1 MQSNRKYLRT
11 RPRDGNFRSV
21 VTNLTFERYDREH
34 TAWAPIILKDS
45 TRFGRYTSALA
56 SVGIALALRMALNP
70 LLGARFP
77 LLTVTVAIIVSARYF
92 GSGPSIVGTIAG
104 AIAGSVLFGGGRL
117 GSSESIGLVPYLVAS
132 FLVIWMMEALRQS
145 RRRAE
150 ERLAH
155 VRAESIR
162 RERGQRFAAQLRAI
176 VESSDDAIVSTDLNG
191 NIASWNRAAEDIFG
205 YTSEE
210 AVGKPISTLT
220 PAERAREETEM
231 IALIQCGGRVKTLE
245 TVRLRRDASQIEVAL
260 TISPIHN
267 DDGSLAGVSYIARD
281 ITERKR
287 IEKRL
292 TQTQKLESLGVL
304 AGGLAHDFNNLLT
317 GIMGNASLALQMRT
331 PEGAQERINEVLRA
345 CERVALLVSQMLA
358 YAGKGAFV
366 LEQVD
371 LSQQVREI
379 VPLIRASIARAVALE
394 MRLTDGLPRIAG
406 DRSQMQQIVMSLIM
420 NAAEAIGDGPGT
432 VVIVTAAAA
441 SGGERRVVF
450 EVRDDGCGMDDA
462 TKACIFDPFFT
473 TKFTG
478 RGLSL
483 AAALGIIRA
492 LHGEISVESAPGQG
506 SVFRVVFPVS
516 EDPADRIAALPA

>member
-1 MQSNRKYLRT
+1 
-11 RPRDGNFRSV
+11 
-21 VTNLTFERYDREH
+21 
-34 TAWAPIILKDS
+34 LKDS
-45 TRFGRYTSALA
+45 TFGRYTGALA
-56 SVGIALALRMALNP
+56 CVGIALAIRMAFNP
-70 LLGARFP
+70 WLGARFP
-77 LLTVTVAIIVSARYF
+77 LVAATVAIIVSARYF

-104 AIAGSVLFGGGRL
+104 AVAGSLLFDGQRL
-117 GSSESIGLVPYLVAS
+117 GPGNAPAGLVPYLVAS
-132 FLVIWMMEALRQS
+132 VLAIWMMEALRQS
-145 RRRAE
+145 RRHAD

-155 VRAESIR
+155 LRAESTR
-162 RERGQRFAAQLRAI
+162 REREQRFAAQLRAI
-176 VESSDDAIVSTDLNG
+176 VESSEDAIVSMDLSG

-210 AVGKPISTLT
+210 AIGKPISTLT
-220 PAERAREETEM
+220 PAERVRQEAEM
-231 IALIQCGGRVKTLE
+231 IALIQCGGRVKTFE
-245 TVRLRRDASQIEVAL
+245 SVRMRRDGSQIEVAL

-281 ITERKR
+281 ITERKQV
-287 IEKRL
+287 EQRL

-331 PEGAQERINEVLRA
+331 PEAAQERIAEVLRA
-345 CERVALLVSQMLA
+345 CERAALLVSQMLA

-379 VPLIRASIARAVALE
+379 VPLIRVSIKRAVELE
-394 MRLTDGLPRIAG
+394 LQLTDGLPRIEG
-406 DRSQMQQIVMSLIM
+406 DRSQMQQIAMSLIM
-420 NAAEAIGDGPGT
+420 NAAEAIGDRPGT
-432 VVIVTAAAA
+432 VVIATAATAA
-441 SGGERRVVF
+441 GGERRVVF
-450 EVRDDGCGMDDA
+450 EVKDDGCGMDDA
-462 TKACIFDPFFT
+462 TRARIFDPFFT

-478 RGLSL
+478 RGLGL
-483 AAALGIIRA
+483 AATLGIIRA

-516 EDPADRIAALPA
+516 EDPNTS

>member
-1 MQSNRKYLRT
+1 
-11 RPRDGNFRSV
+11 
-21 VTNLTFERYDREH
+21 
-34 TAWAPIILKDS
+34 
-45 TRFGRYTSALA
+45 
-56 SVGIALALRMALNP
+56 MALYP
-70 LLGARFP
+70 LLGARIP

-92 GSGPSIVGTIAG
+92 GSGPSIAGTIAG
-104 AIAGSVLFGGGRL
+104 AIAWSLLFKSRSLGPGNDSVGR
-117 GSSESIGLVPYLVAS
+117 LVPYLVAS

-145 RRRAE
+145 RRHAE

-155 VRAESIR
+155 LRAESAR
-162 RERGQRFAAQLRAI
+162 REREQRFAAQLRAI
-176 VESSDDAIVSTDLNG
+176 VESSDDAIVSIDLNG

-210 AVGKPISTLT
+210 AIGKPISTLT
-220 PAERAREETEM
+220 PAECAREEAEM
-231 IALIQCGGRVKTLE
+231 IALIQCGSRVKTLE
-245 TVRLRRDASQIEVAL
+245 TVRKRRDGSQIEVAL

-281 ITERKR
+281 ITERKQ
-287 IEKRL
+287 IEQHL
-292 TQTQKLESLGVL
+292 AQSQKLESLGVL

-331 PEGAQERINEVLRA
+331 PEKAQERIAEVLRA

-379 VPLIRASIARAVALE
+379 VPLIRASIAPAVALE
-394 MRLTDGLPRIAG
+394 TRLTDGLPRIEG
-406 DRSQMQQIVMSLIM
+406 DRSQMQQIVMTLIM

-432 VVIVTAAAA
+432 VVIVTTATT

-450 EVRDDGCGMDDA
+450 EVKDDGCGMDDA

-492 LHGEISVESAPGQG
+492 LHGEISVESATGRG

-516 EDPADRIAALPA
+516 EDPAHRA

>member
-1 MQSNRKYLRT
+1 
-11 RPRDGNFRSV
+11 
-21 VTNLTFERYDREH
+21 
-34 TAWAPIILKDS
+34 
-45 TRFGRYTSALA
+45 
-56 SVGIALALRMALNP
+56 MALNP
-70 LLGARFP
+70 FLGARFP
-77 LLTVTVAIIVSARYF
+77 LLTVTVAIIFSARYF

-104 AIAGSVLFGGGRL
+104 AIAGSFLFDGGRL
-117 GSSESIGLVPYLVAS
+117 SSSSESLGLVPYLVAS

-145 RRRAE
+145 RRHAE

-155 VRAESIR
+155 VRAESTR
-162 RERGQRFAAQLRAI
+162 REREQRFAAQLRAI
-176 VESSDDAIVSTDLNG
+176 VQSSDDAIVSIDLDG

-205 YTSEE
+205 YTAEE

-220 PAERAREETEM
+220 PAEHAREESEM
-231 IALIQCGGRVKTLE
+231 IALIQCGGHVKTLE
-245 TVRLRRDASQIEVAL
+245 TLRKRRDGSQIDVAL

-281 ITERKR
+281 ITERKQF
-287 IEKRL
+287 EQRL

-331 PEGAQERINEVLRA
+331 PEAARERIAEVLRA
-345 CERVALLVSQMLA
+345 SERVALLVKQMLA

-379 VPLIRASIARAVALE
+379 VPLIRASIARAVDLE
-394 MRLTDGLPRIAG
+394 LQLTDGLPRIEG

-420 NAAEAIGDGPGT
+420 NAAEAIGDRRGT
-432 VVIVTAAAA
+432 VVIGTAATAY
-441 SGGERRVVF
+441 GGERRVVF

-462 TKACIFDPFFT
+462 TKARIFDPFFT

-478 RGLSL
+478 RGLGL

-492 LHGEISVESAPGQG
+492 LHGEISVESTPGEG

-516 EDPADRIAALPA
+516 EDPARSTAAFPA

>member
-1 MQSNRKYLRT
+1 
-11 RPRDGNFRSV
+11 
-21 VTNLTFERYDREH
+21 
-34 TAWAPIILKDS
+34 
-45 TRFGRYTSALA
+45 
-56 SVGIALALRMALNP
+56 MALNP

-104 AIAGSVLFGGGRL
+104 AIAGSLLFDSRSL
-117 GSSESIGLVPYLVAS
+117 ESANESIGLVPYLVAS

-145 RRRAE
+145 RRHAE

-155 VRAESIR
+155 LRAESTR
-162 RERGQRFAAQLRAI
+162 REREQRFAAQLRAI
-176 VESSDDAIVSTDLNG
+176 VESSDDAIVSIDLNG

-205 YTSEE
+205 YTAEE
-210 AVGKPISTLT
+210 VAGKPVSMLT
-220 PAERAREETEM
+220 PAERAREEAEM
-231 IALIQCGGRVKTLE
+231 IALIGCGGRVKPFE
-245 TVRLRRDASQIEVAL
+245 TARKRRDGSQIHVAL

-281 ITERKR
+281 ITERKQ
-287 IEKRL
+287 IEQRL

-331 PEGAQERINEVLRA
+331 PEAAQERIAEVLRA
-345 CERVALLVSQMLA
+345 SERVALLVSQMLA

-379 VPLIRASIARAVALE
+379 VPLIRASIARAVELE
-394 MRLTDGLPRIAG
+394 MQLTDGLPRIEG

-432 VVIVTAAAA
+432 VVIVTAVTA

-450 EVRDDGCGMDDA
+450 EVKDDGCGMDDA

-516 EDPADRIAALPA
+516 EAPAHGTAALPA